1 MYLWFIPS
9 IIFIYAKC
17 NPDALSNLEQIS
29 VRLYLFMHSQALSG
43 IFWVVPCGTTGYPA
57 TPKLNPGS
65 LWFVPCIVKSGP
77 DILPSLFINHNYK
90 DGEILPDMRHYRIS
104 GHSLALSKI
113 FRVDL
118 CILKS
123 GPIIY
128 FLLYLFNTTKL
139 LGVPYNSVG
148 YAALPDIRPYP
159 SFISKLWVVLC
170 IFKSGPDIL
179 PSLFIQYYQAVS
191 VTL

>member
-1 MYLWFIPS
+1 MESWKEVSFSQNANLFGFYYS
-9 IIFIYAKC
+9 STKC

-43 IFWVVPCGTTGYPA
+43 ILWVVPCGTTGYPA
-57 TPKLNPGS
+57 TSKLNPGS

-128 FLLYLFNTTKL
+128 FPLYLLITTTQTRKYCRIC
-139 LGVPYNSVG
+139 GTTG
-148 YAALPDIRPYP
+148 YPAIA
-159 SFISKLWVVLC
+159 
-170 IFKSGPDIL
+170 
-179 PSLFIQYYQAVS
+179 
-191 VTL
+191 